1 MLKTELEFELSSAQ
15 DLIVAQNKE
24 ITELRNATSESAT
37 MSDAAQI
44 AYLKA
49 MVGQLERK
57 LQPYLASENEEDSA
71 ESSDPE

>member
-1 MLKTELEFELSSAQ
+1 MLKTELEAELSSAQ
-15 DLIVAQNKE
+15 DLILAQHKE
-24 ITELRNATSESAT
+24 ITELKKDNSKIAP

-49 MVGQLERK
+49 MVGQLERT

-71 ESSDPE
+71 EISDPE

>member
-1 MLKTELEFELSSAQ
+1 MLKTELEVELSSAQ

>member
-1 MLKTELEFELSSAQ
+1 MLKTELEAELSSAQ

-24 ITELRNATSESAT
+24 ITDLRNATSESAT

>member
-1 MLKTELEFELSSAQ
+1 MLKTELEEELSSAQ

-24 ITELRNATSESAT
+24 ITELKNATSESAT

-57 LQPYLASENEEDSA
+57 LQPYLASEDEET
-71 ESSDPE
+71 ESVDTE

>member
-1 MLKTELEFELSSAQ
+1 MLKTELEAELSSAQ